1 MLLWQLSLY
10 KTTEESY
17 VFWLMV
23 KLTEGEEKR
32 KMALETFKELYQNIK
47 PESKSLH
54 HVLAV
59 EIDADTPNIS

>member
-10 KTTEESY
+10 KATEESY

-32 KMALETFKELYQNIK
+32 TMALEAFKELYKNIK
-47 PESKSLH
+47 PESKSL
-54 HVLAV
+54 A
-59 EIDADTPNIS
+59 